1 MDQIFVNK
9 YIEKTI
15 ARLSEEVKQNIM
27 VQTQLEL
34 AQQLINSLQIE
45 IKDLREE
52 QQKLQASLNKK
63 ASLKQPAKDEF

>member
-15 ARLSEEVKQNIM
+15 ARLSEEVKQTIM

-34 AQQLINSLQIE
+34 AQQLINSLQVE
-45 IKDLREE
+45 NKDLREE
-52 QQKLQASLNKK
+52 LQKLQANLNKK
-63 ASLKQPAKDEF
+63 AQKQPAKDEF